1 MPPTPE
7 PRVDVAVGFLVS
19 SLALTAKD
27 ALMKLRLFS
36 EKECRN
42 INLHR
47 NVNKRAKKQY
57 DIEYGT
63 GKWDKRQK
71 QRTYDLSLVRRDSL
85 Y

>member
-1 MPPTPE
+1 MPPIPE
-7 PRVDVAVGFLVS
+7 PRVDAAVRFLVS

-27 ALMKLRLFS
+27 ALITSRLFS

-47 NVNKRAKKQY
+47 NVNKGVKRQY

-71 QRTYDLSLVRRDSL
+71 RRTYNLSFARRDSL